1 MLVETIFNYPGMGRL
16 LLEAVA
22 NRDFPLMQ
30 ALFLFITVG
39 VLVANFLAD
48 MFYGFLDPRVRRG
61 KQHDYPDHTPSDIPD
76 RDIEGRRGRLPR
88 GRRVAAG
95 CPAGS
100 SSCGATA
107 SAASGS

>member
-1 MLVETIFNYPGMGRL
+1 MGRL

-30 ALFLFITVG
+30 ALFLFTTVG
-39 VLVANFLAD
+39 VLIANFLAD
-48 MFYGFLDPRVRRG
+48 MVYGLLDPRVRQDGGSMTIHGSITGSRR
-61 KQHDYPDHTPSDIPD
+61 PPAAATPRASASPST
-76 RDIEGRRGRLPR
+76 RPAGP
-88 GRRVAAG
+88 AG

-107 SAASGS
+107 SAGSAW